1 MIGGGPAGS
10 SAGIAL
16 ARAGMKAAIIEKKT
30 FPREVLCGEF
40 LSGEVVSAI
49 KEFGLYDEFLSL
61 HPNKVTQFRFIPENG
76 VGTSHALGFE
86 AYALKRSR
94 LDQLLLNAAKESG
107 TVVFQPAEVISMQ
120 PNQDLYEIRCK
131 TPGDDLFFFAHTVI
145 AAYGKQNI
153 LDKSLNRVFASYRS
167 GYNGV
172 KYHIN
177 NVLLNETAGNEIQ
190 LFTANG
196 IYCGMNRVSENETTL
211 CFLSDRNVNQ
221 QDPKNALNALLQRN
235 RKFRSLFAYD
245 PLTELRKLPVFGTGN
260 IYFGRRAA
268 VENGIFM
275 IGDAAAVIAPLAGD
289 GIGMAME
296 SGKLIATI
304 LEEAKK
310 HKFNKH
316 TIEEFYAAGWKR
328 LFSKRLSA
336 ALHFQQVA
344 MNSFGGNIGGR
355 LLKIFPQLARTLIK
369 RTRNVKSIT

>member
-1 MIGGGPAGS
+1 
-10 SAGIAL
+10 
-16 ARAGMKAAIIEKKT
+16 MKAAIIEKKT

-61 HPNKVTQFRFIPENG
+61 HPNKVTHFRFIPENG
-76 VGTSHALGFE
+76 VETSHALGFE

-94 LDQLLLNAAKESG
+94 LDQLLLNAAKDSG
-107 TVVFQPAEVISMQ
+107 TVVFQPAEVISIQ
-120 PNQDLYEIRCK
+120 PNQDIYKIRYK
-131 TPGDDLFFFAHTVI
+131 TPNDDLFLFTDTVI
-145 AAYGKQNI
+145 AAYGKQNT
-153 LDKSLNRVFASYRS
+153 LDKSLNRAFASNRS

-177 NVLLNETAGNEIQ
+177 NILLNETAGNEIQ

-196 IYCGMNRVSENETTL
+196 IYCGMNSVSENETTL

-221 QDPKNALNALLQRN
+221 KDPKNALDVLLQRN
-235 RKFRSLFAYD
+235 RKFRSLFACD
-245 PLTELRKLPVFGTGN
+245 PLTELRKLPIYGTGN

-289 GIGMAME
+289 GIGMAIE

-304 LEEAKK
+304 LTEAKK
-310 HKFNKH
+310 YKSNKH

-328 LFSKRLSA
+328 LFSKRLSI
-336 ALHFQQVA
+336 ALHLQQVA
-344 MNSFGGNIGGR
+344 MNSFGGNMSGQ
-355 LLKIFPQLARTLIK
+355 LLKFFPQLAGILIK
-369 RTRNVKSIT
+369 RTRNVKSFT